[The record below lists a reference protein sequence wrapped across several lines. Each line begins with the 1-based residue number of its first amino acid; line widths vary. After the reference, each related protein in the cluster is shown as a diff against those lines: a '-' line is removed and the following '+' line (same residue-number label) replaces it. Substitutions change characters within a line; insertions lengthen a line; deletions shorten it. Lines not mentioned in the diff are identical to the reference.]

1 MGNFI
6 AEIAIIKPLH
16 NLFDYEI
23 PNTFKYVTPG
33 SRVTVEFGKKLVT
46 GFVINVKK
54 ETKLSNA
61 KLKKIIAII
70 DDTPVLDEEILN
82 LFKFIFHHF

>member
-23 PNTFKYVTPG
+23 PNTFQFVTPG
-33 SRVTVEFGKKLVT
+33 ARVKVEFGKK
-46 GFVINVKK
+46 IR
-54 ETKLSNA
+54 
-61 KLKKIIAII
+61 
-70 DDTPVLDEEILN
+70 
-82 LFKFIFHHF
+82 

>member
-23 PNTFKYVTPG
+23 PNTFQFVTPG
-33 SRVTVEFGKKLVT
+33 ARVKVEFGKKLVT

-54 ETKLSNA
+54 ETKLSNT
-61 KLKKIIAII
+61 KLKKIIEII
-70 DDTPVLDEEILN
+70 MIPMKNNIEN
-82 LFKFIFHHF
+82 KKFLIIFVKN

>member
-23 PNTFKYVTPG
+23 PNTFKFVTPG
-33 SRVTVEFGKKLVT
+33 ARVKVEFGKKLVT

-54 ETKLSNA
+54 EQNYQIQNLKKLSQ
-61 KLKKIIAII
+61 
-70 DDTPVLDEEILN
+70 
-82 LFKFIFHHF
+82 

>member
-23 PNTFKYVTPG
+23 PNTLQFVTPG
-33 SRVTVEFGKKLVT
+33 ARVKVEFGKKLVT
-46 GFVINVKK
+46 GFVINIKK
-54 ETKLSNA
+54 ETKLSSNKSNVDKKQKFNA
-61 KLKKIIAII
+61 EIFSLDAFRSKKE
-70 DDTPVLDEEILN
+70 D
-82 LFKFIFHHF
+82 